1 MLIVDD
7 ILLFPINGVL
17 WIFNEIRDAAEEEFH
32 SEAEAI
38 MTQLQQLY
46 MMLESGRITE
56 AEFDIREAE
65 LLDRL
70 DAVEERGA
78 LIGEDDGGQET

>member
-17 WIFNEIRDAAEEEFH
+17 WIFNEIRDAAEEELH

-46 MMLESGRITE
+46 MMLESGKITE
-56 AEFDIREAE
+56 AEFDTREAE

-78 LIGEDDGGQET
+78 LIGEDDRGQEM

>member
-17 WIFNEIRDAAEEEFH
+17 WIFNEIRDAAEEELH

-46 MMLESGRITE
+46 MMLESGKITE
-56 AEFDIREAE
+56 AEFDTREAE

-78 LIGEDDGGQET
+78 LIGEDDHGQEM